1 MTTFAR
7 GEGSTVRM
15 ESVAPDFPSVRLKGR
30 TSSRR
35 ARAAEI
41 LLSWREADRRLRA
54 IEPGPEADDLL
65 ADLLR
70 LRAEYLS
77 VVDGDGESL
86 RSFPISDRYLL
97 SS

>member
-7 GEGSTVRM
+7 GEGSTVRVN
-15 ESVAPDFPSVRLKGR
+15 SVAPDFPSVGLNGR

-41 LLSWREADRRLRA
+41 LRSWRETDRRLRA

-77 VVDGDGESL
+77 VVDADGGTL
-86 RSFPISDRYLL
+86 RSFPVSDRYLL

>member
-1 MTTFAR
+1 MTIVAR
-7 GEGSTVRM
+7 GEGPAILIV
-15 ESVAPDFPSVRLKGR
+15 SVGPKRRSVGPSGR
-30 TSSRR
+30 TSAHR

-41 LLSWREADRRLRA
+41 LLAWRETDRRLRA

-77 VVDGDGESL
+77 VVDGDGETL
-86 RSFPISDRYLL
+86 RSFPVSDRYLL